1 MAAQR
6 VAMRNIKECLRLKFE
21 ADLSHE
27 KIARALQL
35 SKGVVSKY
43 VKAARE
49 AGLDWPALA
58 ALDEVA
64 LAAVLLPAA
73 KVRQTRGERVLP
85 DVISLH
91 RELRRKGVTLQLL
104 WEEYVAAHPE
114 QPTYRYTQFV
124 EHYRGYARTLKRSM
138 RQQHR
143 AGEKLFIDY
152 AGPTLPVINS
162 ITGEIIRAHIFVAAL
177 GASNYTYACAT
188 PGETQVDWLT
198 ALGQAF
204 SYFGGVTEMIV
215 PDNPRALIA
224 HPDRYE
230 PGLNR
235 AALECARHYDSVM
248 LPARPRKPQDK
259 AKAEVAVQVVERWI
273 MARLRHRQ
281 FFSLHELNQAIAE
294 LLEDLNQR
302 PFKKLEGCRR
312 EWFERL
318 DQPVLRPLPLH
329 PYEVATFKRC
339 KVNIDYHIEVNGGF
353 YSVPSALARQTVDVR
368 LSAHTVEIL
377 HGNRRVASHLRLQRR
392 GAYST
397 QSEHMPASHKAHRE
411 WTPQRLL
418 DWGERIGPHTRQ
430 IVEHQLTH
438 KPHPEMGYRSCLGL
452 LSLARRYGNARLE
465 AAASRAVQLR
475 ALNGRTVRNLL
486 KQGLDQQPLRQP
498 AAPAAL
504 PAAHENVRGA
514 DYYQNI
520 QEELFDD
527 DATHPEPVAP
537 TAAQRHGSGPGRAVD
552 AAGQPQLELR

>member
-1 MAAQR
+1 
-6 VAMRNIKECLRLKFE
+6 
-21 ADLSHE
+21 
-27 KIARALQL
+27 
-35 SKGVVSKY
+35 
-43 VKAARE
+43 
-49 AGLDWPALA
+49 
-58 ALDEVA
+58 
-64 LAAVLLPAA
+64 
-73 KVRQTRGERVLP
+73 
-85 DVISLH
+85 
-91 RELRRKGVTLQLL
+91 
-104 WEEYVAAHPE
+104 
-114 QPTYRYTQFV
+114 
-124 EHYRGYARTLKRSM
+124 M

-152 AGPTLPVINS
+152 AGPTLPVIDPA
-162 ITGEIIRAHIFVAAL
+162 TGEISRAHIFVAAL

-204 SYFGGVTEMIV
+204 SYFGGVSEMVV

-235 AALECARHYDSVM
+235 AALECARHYDTVM

-273 MARLRHRQ
+273 MARLRHQQ
-281 FFSLHELNQAIAE
+281 FFSLHALNQAIAK

-302 PFKKLEGCRR
+302 PFKKLDGCRR

-318 DQPVLRPLPLH
+318 DQPVLRPLPQH
-329 PYEVATFKRC
+329 PYEVVTFKRC

-353 YSVPSALARQTVDVR
+353 YSVPSALARQSVDVR
-368 LSAHTVEIL
+368 LSAHTVEVL

-418 DWGERIGPHTRQ
+418 DWGERIGPQTRQ

-438 KPHPEMGYRSCLGL
+438 KPHPEMGYRACLGL
-452 LSLARRYGNARLE
+452 LSLARQYGNARLE

-486 KQGLDQQPLRQP
+486 KQGLDQQPLPKPATP
-498 AAPAAL
+498 AAQPSS
-504 PAAHENVRGA
+504 HENVRGA
-514 DYYQNI
+514 DYYT

-527 DATHPEPVAP
+527 DPTHPEPIAP
-537 TAAQRHGSGPGRAVD
+537 TAAGRHGPSTGRTMD
-552 AAGQPQLELR
+552 AAGQPQPELR

>member
-1 MAAQR
+1 MSAQR

-21 ADLSHE
+21 GGLSHE

-43 VKAARE
+43 VTAASE
-49 AGLDWPALA
+49 TGLGWPALA

-64 LAAVLLPAA
+64 LAAALLPAA
-73 KVRQTRGERVLP
+73 KVRQARGERVLP
-85 DVISLH
+85 DLITIH

-104 WEEYVAAHPE
+104 WEEYIAAHPE

-124 EHYRGYARTLKRSM
+124 EHYRRYASTLKRSM

-152 AGPTLPVINS
+152 AGPTLPVIDPA
-162 ITGEIIRAHIFVAAL
+162 TGEISRAHIFVAAL

-204 SYFGGVTEMIV
+204 SYLGGVSEMVV

-235 AALECARHYDSVM
+235 AALECARHYDTVM

-259 AKAEVAVQVVERWI
+259 AKAEVAVQIVERWI
-273 MARLRHRQ
+273 MARLRHQQ
-281 FFSLHELNQAIAE
+281 FFSLHALNQAIAE

-302 PFKKLEGCRR
+302 PFKKLDGCRR

-329 PYEVATFKRC
+329 PYEVVTFKRC

-353 YSVPSALARQTVDVR
+353 YSVPSALARQSVDVR
-368 LSAHTVEIL
+368 LSAHTVEVL

-418 DWGERIGPHTRQ
+418 DWGERIGPHARQ
-430 IVEHQLTH
+430 IVEYQLTH
-438 KPHPEMGYRSCLGL
+438 KPHPEMGYRACLGL
-452 LSLARRYGNARLE
+452 LSLARQYGNARLE

-486 KQGLDQQPLRQP
+486 KQGLDQQPLPKPATP
-498 AAPAAL
+498 AAQPSS
-504 PAAHENVRGA
+504 HENVRGA
-514 DYYQNI
+514 DYYT

-527 DATHPEPVAP
+527 DPTYPEPVAP
-537 TAAQRHGSGPGRAVD
+537 TAAGRHGPRAGRAVD
-552 AAGQPQLELR
+552 AAGQP